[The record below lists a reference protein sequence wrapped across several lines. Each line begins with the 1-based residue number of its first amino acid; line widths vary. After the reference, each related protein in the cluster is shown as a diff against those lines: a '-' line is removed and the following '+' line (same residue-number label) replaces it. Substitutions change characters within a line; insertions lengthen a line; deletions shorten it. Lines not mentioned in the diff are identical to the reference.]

1 MLAKIQNRI
10 KRHTR
15 IRARISG
22 TAARPRLSVY
32 RSNTSIFVQ
41 LIDDE
46 AGKTLAS
53 ASCHGLTTGTKTAK
67 AGEVGKLIAEAG
79 KKVGITTAVF
89 DRGGFL
95 YAGRVKALAEGAR
108 STGLSF

>member
-32 RSNTSIFVQ
+32 RSNTSIFAQ

-46 AGKTLAS
+46 AGKTLVS
-53 ASCHGLTTGTKTAK
+53 ASCHGMTSGTKASK
-67 AGEVGKLIAEAG
+67 AAEVGKNLAEAAV
-79 KKVGITTAVF
+79 KAGITSVVF

-108 STGLSF
+108 TAGLSF

>member
-1 MLAKIQNRI
+1 MLAKIQKRI
-10 KRHTR
+10 KRHIK

-32 RSNTSIFVQ
+32 RSNTSIFAQ

-46 AGKTLAS
+46 AGKTLLS
-53 ASCHGLTTGTKTAK
+53 ASCHGITTGTKTAK
-67 AGEVGKLIAEAG
+67 AGEVGKVLAESA
-79 KKVGITTAVF
+79 KKAGITTVVF

-95 YAGRVKALAEGAR
+95 YAGRVKALAEAAR